1 MRILIVDDDI
11 INQKL
16 LNAILSD
23 FGTID
28 LAENGEEA
36 IALVKNNFI
45 EKKYY
50 DVIFLDIMMPVMNG
64 HETLR
69 ELRRLEEL
77 EGIQLGNG
85 VKIVM
90 VTALGNKE
98 NVLSAF
104 SEGCEYYIV
113 KPIRQEKII
122 EIMSEIQS

>member
-16 LNAILSD
+16 LNAILAD
-23 FGTID
+23 FGTVD

-36 IALVKNNFI
+36 IALVKNNFK
-45 EKKYY
+45 ENKYY
-50 DVIFLDIMMPVMNG
+50 DIIFLDIMMPVMNG

-69 ELRRLEEL
+69 EIRRLEEQ
-77 EGIQLGNG
+77 EGIHLGNG
-85 VKIVM
+85 MKIVM

-113 KPIRQEKII
+113 KPIRQEKIV
-122 EIMSEIQS
+122 EIMAEIQS

>member
-16 LNAILSD
+16 LNAILAD
-23 FGTID
+23 FGTVD
-28 LAENGEEA
+28 LAENGKEA
-36 IALVKNNFI
+36 ITLVKNNFK
-45 EKKYY
+45 ENKYY
-50 DVIFLDIMMPVMNG
+50 DIIFLDIMMPVMNG

-69 ELRRLEEL
+69 EIRRLEEL
-77 EGIQLGNG
+77 EGIHLGNG
-85 VKIVM
+85 IKIVM

-113 KPIRQEKII
+113 KPIRQEKIV
-122 EIMSEIQS
+122 EIMAEIQS